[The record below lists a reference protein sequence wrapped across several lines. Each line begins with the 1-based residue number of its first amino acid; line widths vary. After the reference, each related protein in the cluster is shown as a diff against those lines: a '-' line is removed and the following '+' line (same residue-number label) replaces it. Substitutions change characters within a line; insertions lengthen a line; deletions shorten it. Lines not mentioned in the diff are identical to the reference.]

1 MTRSTGGA
9 ATESGSDVESGPWI
23 ERSRSSARAPG
34 ESLCR
39 ARASHRVP
47 DIVRGH
53 RDAEALPAVV
63 AFTGVLGPATG
74 GGNAGA
80 DRHPF
85 KYSNAQF
92 GPLVVKS

>member
-1 MTRSTGGA
+1 MTRWTASA
-9 ATESGSDVESGPWI
+9 ATESGSDVERGPWI
-23 ERSRSSARAPG
+23 GRSRSSARVPG
-34 ESLCR
+34 EALYR

-47 DIVRGH
+47 GIMRGH